1 MANEASSKELAVL
14 ATFEIKLRPDASM
27 EELSS
32 LSENLHKIARSTP
45 AIGAIEAHNWTREDG
60 AVMIMYTFKS
70 MEALNEFV
78 RHPDHQAVMLRAKE
92 FFTSVRTQI
101 ATIDKQSE
109 TILEA

>member
-1 MANEASSKELAVL
+1 MANEPHRKNLRFLQHSRLNYGLMQAWKSSQVFLKTYMRWLD
-14 ATFEIKLRPDASM
+14 RHPS
-27 EELSS
+27 
-32 LSENLHKIARSTP
+32 
-45 AIGAIEAHNWTREDG
+45 IGTIETNNWTREDG

-70 MEALNEFV
+70 MAALNEFV

-109 TILEA
+109 TILES